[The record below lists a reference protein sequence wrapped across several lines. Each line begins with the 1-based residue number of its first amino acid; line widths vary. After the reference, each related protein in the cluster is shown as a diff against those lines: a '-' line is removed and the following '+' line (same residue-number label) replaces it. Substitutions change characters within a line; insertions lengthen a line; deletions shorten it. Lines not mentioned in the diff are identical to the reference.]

1 MTEKFVP
8 VLYLVSPCYNEQD
21 VLLETA
27 RRLLDKLSGLIE
39 SGIVSPMSRILLVND
54 GSRDKTWEII
64 RNLHDGD
71 ARIQGVSLSRNR
83 GHQNALLAGL
93 MTAKDRADIAISLD
107 ADLQDD
113 IDAIDEMVRKYREE
127 GCEVVYG
134 VRKQR
139 TTDTAFKK
147 FTAQGFY
154 RVIRM
159 LGGEIV
165 YNHADYRLLSR
176 RVLEGLA
183 EFPEVNLFLRGIVPM
198 VGFKS
203 GIVYYDRQERLAGES
218 HYSLGKMISFAI
230 QGVTSLTVRPIR
242 LIAEA
247 GLALFFLS
255 MLVLFWSIFRW
266 HQGDT
271 IAGWTS
277 IIVSIWA
284 TGGLV
289 LLSLGV
295 IGEYIGKIYLESK
308 HRPRYIIDEY
318 LQ

>member
-1 MTEKFVP
+1 MTEKTVP
-8 VLYLVSPCYNEQD
+8 VLYLVSPCYNEQE
-21 VLLETA
+21 VLLETG

-39 SGIVSPMSRILLVND
+39 KGIISPESRILLVND

-64 RNLHDGD
+64 RNLHDTD

-113 IDAIDEMVRKYREE
+113 VDAIDEMVRKYCEE
-127 GCEVVYG
+127 DCEVVYG

-139 TTDTAFKK
+139 NTDTAFKK
-147 FTAQGFY
+147 FTAEGFY
-154 RVIRM
+154 KMVRM

-165 YNHADYRLLSR
+165 YNHADYRLLSQR
-176 RVLEGLA
+176 ALEGLA
-183 EFPEVNLFLRGIVPM
+183 EFQEVNLFLRGIVPM

-203 GIVYYDRQERLAGES
+203 DIVYYDRQERFAGES
-218 HYSLGKMISFAI
+218 HYPLGKMLSFAL

-255 MLVLFWSIFRW
+255 MLVLVWSVFRW
-266 HQGDT
+266 YQGDT

-277 IIVSIWA
+277 IVVSIWA

-295 IGEYIGKIYLESK
+295 IGEYVGKIYLESK

>member
-1 MTEKFVP
+1 MTEKTVP
-8 VLYLVSPCYNEQD
+8 VLYLVSPCYNEQE
-21 VLLETA
+21 VLLETG

-39 SGIVSPMSRILLVND
+39 KNKISPKSRILLVND

-64 RNLHDGD
+64 RNLHDAD
-71 ARIQGVSLSRNR
+71 ARIQGVSLSRNQ

-93 MTAKDRADIAISLD
+93 MTAKDRADIVISLD

-113 IDAIDEMVRKYREE
+113 IDAIDEMVRKYCEE
-127 GCEVVYG
+127 DCDVVYG
-134 VRKQR
+134 VRKKR
-139 TTDTAFKK
+139 STDTAFKK
-147 FTAQGFY
+147 FTAEGFY
-154 RVIRM
+154 KLVNI

-176 RVLEGLA
+176 RALEGLA
-183 EFPEVNLFLRGIVPM
+183 EFSEVNLFLRGIVPM

-203 GIVYYDRQERLAGES
+203 DIVYYDRQERVAGES
-218 HYSLGKMISFAI
+218 HYPLGKMLSFAV

-247 GLALFFLS
+247 GLALFLLS
-255 MLVLFWSIFRW
+255 MFVLFWSIFRW
-266 HQGDT
+266 YQGDT

-277 IIVSIWA
+277 IVVSIWA
-284 TGGLV
+284 NGGLV